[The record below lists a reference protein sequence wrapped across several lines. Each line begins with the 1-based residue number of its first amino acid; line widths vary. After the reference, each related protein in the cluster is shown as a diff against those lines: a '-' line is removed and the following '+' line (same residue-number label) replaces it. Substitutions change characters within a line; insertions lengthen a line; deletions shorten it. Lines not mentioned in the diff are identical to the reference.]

1 MAKKAA
7 NTPPPLSLKSYII
20 KFARKL
26 ELYKCYQVGD
36 IANTGMGHIMVSRQ
50 KKNGEVIMGSYLIDT
65 YCLGLKDTFYLQF
78 PNINDF
84 EDQLAT
90 KFTFLDTCE
99 EISSQLAHNMVY
111 GAIEYA
117 EDLHFKPHIDFN
129 ITQHILD
136 DVDDVEYM
144 DIEFGYEGKPLFTPG
159 PSDKTDIILA
169 HLDKYVGKGNY
180 LYVNG

>member
-7 NTPPPLSLKSYII
+7 NTQLPLSLKSYIV

-36 IANTGMGHIMVSRQ
+36 LANTGMGHIMVSRQ
-50 KKNGEVIMGSYLIDT
+50 KKNGEIIMGSYLLDT

-78 PNINDF
+78 ANIKDF
-84 EDQLAT
+84 EDQLAH
-90 KFTFLDTCE
+90 KFTFIDSPQ
-99 EISSQLAHNMVY
+99 EISAQLAHNMVY

-117 EDLHFKPHIDFN
+117 DDLHFKPHIDFN

-136 DVDDVEYM
+136 DIDTVEYM
-144 DIEFGYEGKPLFTPG
+144 DIEFGHEGKPFFTPG
-159 PSDKTDIILA
+159 PSDKVAIVLA
-169 HLDKYVGKGNY
+169 HLDKYVGRGNY
-180 LYVNG
+180 KYIL